1 MHRNPIISLLTVL
14 SLVVALLYPLP
25 LHCCHGLTADGT
37 SVGVPL
43 DSGCHAHVTLSL
55 DQEGGCERC
64 FDSDAGSHEQRQ
76 TGATSHGYAI
86 SAADC
91 GCITM
96 PQVTIDAGM
105 LVAAGAQIHPPV
117 AEAISTSFLP
127 LLLRSSEEPRLKV
140 GASPPYM
147 AAKAH
152 YTYLL
157 TSTFLI

>member
-1 MHRNPIISLLTVL
+1 M
-14 SLVVALLYPLP
+14 VALLYPLP
-25 LHCCHGLTADGT
+25 LHCCHGLTADGKAV
-37 SVGVPL
+37 SIPV
-43 DSGCHAHVTLSL
+43 DSGCHAHMTISP
-55 DQEGGCERC
+55 DQEEGCERC
-64 FDSDAGSHEQRQ
+64 FDSDAERHDQQ
-76 TGATSHGYAI
+76 PTGTAGHGYAI

-96 PQVTIDAGM
+96 PQIPIDAGM
-105 LVAAGAQIHPPV
+105 LVAISAQIHPPV
-117 AEAISTSFLP
+117 AEAITAAFLP
-127 LLLRSSEEPRLKV
+127 LLLRSSEEPRLKI